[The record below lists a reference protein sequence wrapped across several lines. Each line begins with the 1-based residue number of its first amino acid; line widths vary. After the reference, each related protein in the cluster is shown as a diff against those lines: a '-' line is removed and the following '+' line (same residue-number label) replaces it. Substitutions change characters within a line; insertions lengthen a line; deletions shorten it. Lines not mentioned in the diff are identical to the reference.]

1 MQVLKRKPLKVE
13 HEVLVQTVTRAT
25 NVMMLLQGTQV
36 ICGEKSG
43 FLNFEK
49 EVIGLTYVLQVLGSD
64 ASSPVFG

>member
-1 MQVLKRKPLKVE
+1 MRTPKPKPLE
-13 HEVLVQTVTRAT
+13 ADRQVLVQTITRAR

-36 ICGEKSG
+36 TCGEKSG

-49 EVIGLTYVLQVLGSD
+49 EVVGLTYALQMLGSD